1 MWQQPRKSVRMERRL
16 EAGRITGEYEVK
28 VRYFDDEVVVEMKE
42 EVTSIGGEGEREGR
56 KDDERIKGA

>member
-28 VRYFDDEVVVEMKE
+28 VRYFDDEVVEMKE
-42 EVTSIGGEGEREGR
+42 EVTSIGGEGERER
-56 KDDERIKGA
+56 ERGGKMMRG